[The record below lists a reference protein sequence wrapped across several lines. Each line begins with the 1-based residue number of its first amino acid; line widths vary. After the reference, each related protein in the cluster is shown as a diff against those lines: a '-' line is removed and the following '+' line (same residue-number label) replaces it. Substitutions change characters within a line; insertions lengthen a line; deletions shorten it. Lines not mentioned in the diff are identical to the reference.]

1 VRYGC
6 QGRQR
11 GCKACNQPTSVT
23 GTPPHLSHRE
33 PIFNVPR
40 VVVWLLAAFLA
51 VHIVR
56 QLLPEY
62 QSGAQGVTE
71 VMSGPWLAWA
81 APYLPDE
88 LWFTSLLAFIPA
100 RLGGLASDLPG
111 GEPAIFTSFGT
122 YLFVHGDIVHLAFN
136 SAWLLAFGTPIARRL
151 DTPRFLLFFVMAGA
165 AGALFFTAVHGFEL
179 TMLIGASG
187 AISGLMG
194 AAFRFIFG
202 RDADGVPSIAR
213 GAHRAPLM
221 SLADTLRDRRIM
233 MAVGGWVILN
243 ALVGWGAAASLTDAG
258 SIAWEAHLGGFI
270 AGLLTY
276 GFFER
281 APVRPTTHD
290 DAAGPA

>member
-1 VRYGC
+1 LS
-6 QGRQR
+6 QRQ
-11 GCKACNQPTSVT
+11 
-23 GTPPHLSHRE
+23 

-40 VVVWLLAAFLA
+40 VVLWLLAAFFA

-56 QLLPEY
+56 QVLPEY
-62 QSGAQGVTE
+62 QNGSHA
-71 VMSGPWLAWA
+71 VMDVMLGSAWLSWV
-81 APYLPDE
+81 APYLPDS
-88 LWFTSLLAFIPA
+88 LWLTTLLAFIPA

-111 GEPAIFTSFGT
+111 GDPAIFTSFGT
-122 YLFVHGDIVHLAFN
+122 YLFVHGDIVHLLVN

-151 DTPRFLLFFVMAGA
+151 DAPRFLLFFLIAGA
-165 AGALFFTAVHGFEL
+165 AGALFFTAVNGFEL

-202 RDADGVPSIAR
+202 RDENGVPNIVL

-221 SLADTLRDRRIM
+221 SLADTVQDRRIM
-233 MAVGGWVILN
+233 TAVAGWVIIN
-243 ALVGWGAAASLTDAG
+243 VLVGWGAAASLTEAAG
-258 SIAWEAHLGGFI
+258 IAWEAHLGGFA

-281 APVRPTTHD
+281 LSVRPTTDD
-290 DAAGPA
+290 DAAGAA

>member
-1 VRYGC
+1 M
-6 QGRQR
+6 
-11 GCKACNQPTSVT
+11 T
-23 GTPPHLSHRE
+23 HLSHRE

-40 VVVWLLAAFLA
+40 VVMWLLAAFFA

-62 QSGAQGVTE
+62 QNGSHGVME
-71 VMSGPWLAWA
+71 VMVGSPWLTWA
-81 APYLPDE
+81 VPYLPDS
-88 LWFTSLLAFIPA
+88 LWLTTLLAFIPA

-111 GEPAIFTSFGT
+111 GVPAAFTSFGT
-122 YLFVHGDIVHLAFN
+122 YLFVHGDIVHLLVN

-151 DTPRFLLFFVMAGA
+151 DTLRFLLFFLLAGA
-165 AGALFFTAVHGFEL
+165 VGALFFTAVNGFEL

-202 RDADGVPSIAR
+202 RDEHGVPNIMR
-213 GAHRAPLM
+213 GAHWAPLM

-233 MAVGGWVILN
+233 MAVAGWVILN
-243 ALVGWGAAASLTDAG
+243 VLVGWGAAASLTEAAG
-258 SIAWEAHLGGFI
+258 IAWEAHLGGFA

-281 APVRPTTHD
+281 LPVRPATDD
-290 DAAGPA
+290 DAAGAA

>member
-1 VRYGC
+1 M
-6 QGRQR
+6 
-11 GCKACNQPTSVT
+11 T
-23 GTPPHLSHRE
+23 GKPPHLSHRE

-51 VHIVR
+51 VHIIR

-62 QSGAQGVTE
+62 QSGSHGVMD
-71 VMSGPWLAWA
+71 VMFGSLWQSWA
-81 APYLPDE
+81 VPYLPDS
-88 LWFTSLLAFIPA
+88 LWLTTLLAFIPA
-100 RLGGLASDLPG
+100 RLGGLAGGLPG
-111 GEPAIFTSFGT
+111 GDPAIFTSFGT
-122 YLFVHGDIVHLAFN
+122 YLFVHGDIVHLLVN

-151 DTPRFLLFFVMAGA
+151 DTPRFLLFFVMTGA
-165 AGALFFTAVHGFEL
+165 AGALFFTAVQGFEL

-202 RDADGVPSIAR
+202 KDEDGVPSIAR

-233 MAVGGWVILN
+233 MAVAGWVILN

-281 APVRPTTHD
+281 LPVRPTTHD
-290 DAAGPA
+290 DAAGAA